1 MTDNTIRVVIPLAV
15 RRKNGR
21 PKILPPTDHAPT
33 EARVQDAHVL
43 RAIAR
48 AWNWRRRIER
58 GEASTIADIASAEKV
73 TDRFVSRMMRLT
85 YLAPDVLE
93 KLLIDRIP
101 PALSLN
107 DLIVVAELPWAEQME
122 AVFGAVGPRT
132 D

>member
-1 MTDNTIRVVIPLAV
+1 MTDATIRVVIPLTV
-15 RRKNGR
+15 RKKNGR
-21 PKILPPTDHAPT
+21 PKILPPADHVPV
-33 EARVQDAHVL
+33 EARLQDAHVL

-48 AWNWRRRIER
+48 AWNWRRRLDR
-58 GEASTIADIASAEKV
+58 GEASTLQDIAIAEKV
-73 TDRFVSRMMRLT
+73 TDRFVSRMMRLA